1 MQLRPRKRSVA
12 AFVLAA
18 ILAFVPL
25 LWSSGAAS
33 AADAPTVRA
42 SALFGCSDGGG
53 FVEVTLKDP
62 AAPAPGLL
70 YQVYLS
76 SGTADQTFLK
86 TGGPTLVTVSTDWV
100 TIRLPGPIHGGD
112 VLTVVPDD
120 GSALPLNRKLATTC
134 GQSSPTVSDLD
145 PIVLSV
151 KASTCSDGS
160 VGALASVVNPNAPD
174 RDYQQS
180 TGLDEVQYT
189 VLLVGSVDGQL
200 DSSNQLSFTK
210 AATDHTCLSPDIATS
225 TSKFDVR
232 AIGVDGSIKQ
242 KAITLSRTPSSSPPP
257 TGTPSTTPTPKPTP
271 TPTPKPTSHPTS
283 NPTGSPSVP
292 STSAGGSSSS
302 SAVTVPGGGAGGSS
316 SAGQDLG
323 SAGGN
328 TSGSASTSATTE
340 QTSRSRPTPKPQPST
355 SSSGPAI
362 ASDPRFQHLAE
373 PPLDNNSRIFV
384 WQRDAALIVLLDALA
399 VSALIGGVV
408 WSAKR
413 R

>member
-1 MQLRPRKRSVA
+1 MQSRPRKRSVA

-33 AADAPTVRA
+33 ATDSPTVRA
-42 SALFGCSDGGG
+42 SALFGCSDDGG

-62 AAPAPGLL
+62 AAPAAGVL
-70 YQVYLS
+70 YEVYLS
-76 SGTADQTFLK
+76 SGTADQTFPK
-86 TGGPTLVTVSTDWV
+86 GGPTLVTVGTDWV
-100 TIRLPGPIHGGD
+100 TVKLAGPIQGGD
-112 VLTVVPDD
+112 TLTVVPDN
-120 GSALPLNRKLATTC
+120 GSAPPLSKKLAATC

-145 PIVLSV
+145 PVVLTV

-160 VGALASVVNPNAPD
+160 VGALASVANPNAPD

-189 VLLVGSVDGQL
+189 VVLVSHATGQL
-200 DSSNQLSFTK
+200 DSSNQLSFSK

-232 AIGVDGSIKQ
+232 AIGVDGSVNQ
-242 KAITLSRTPSSSPPP
+242 QPVTLSRTPGSSPPP
-257 TGTPSTTPTPKPTP
+257 SGTPSTPTPKPTP
-271 TPTPKPTSHPTS
+271 TPTPKPTTHPTT

-292 STSAGGSSSS
+292 STSTDGSSSS
-302 SAVTVPGGGAGGSS
+302 SSVIGPGGGAGGSS
-316 SAGQDLG
+316 SAGQDLS
-323 SAGGN
+323 SAGGSA
-328 TSGSASTSATTE
+328 SGTPSTSATTG
-340 QTSRSRPTPKPQPST
+340 QTGRSQPTPKPQPST
-355 SSSGPAI
+355 SSPGSAI

>member
-12 AFVLAA
+12 AFLLAA

-25 LWSSGAAS
+25 LWSSGTA
-33 AADAPTVRA
+33 AADPPTVRA
-42 SALFGCSDGGG
+42 SALFGCSDNGG

-62 AAPAPGLL
+62 ASPPPGQV
-70 YQVYLS
+70 YQVYVS
-76 SGTADQTFLK
+76 SGTDDQTFR

-100 TIRLPGPIHGGD
+100 TVRLAGPIHGGD
-112 VLTVVPDD
+112 ILTVVPED
-120 GSALPLNRKLATTC
+120 GSAPPLSKKLAATC

-145 PIVLSV
+145 PVALSV

-160 VGALASVVNPNAPD
+160 VGALASVANPNEPD

-189 VLLVGSVDGQL
+189 VVLVSHATGQL
-200 DSSNQLSFTK
+200 DSSNQLSFSK
-210 AATDHTCLSPDIATS
+210 AATDHTCLSPDITTS
-225 TSKFDVR
+225 TSNFDVR
-232 AIGVDGSIKQ
+232 AIGVDGSVKQ
-242 KAITLSRTPSSSPPP
+242 QAVTLSRTPASSPPP
-257 TGTPSTTPTPKPTP
+257 SGTPSTSPTPKPTS
-271 TPTPKPTSHPTS
+271 TSTPKPTSHPTT
-283 NPTGSPSVP
+283 NPSSSPSVP
-292 STSAGGSSSS
+292 SSSAGGSSSS
-302 SAVTVPGGGAGGSS
+302 SAVIVPGGGTGGSS

-323 SAGGN
+323 SAGGSP
-328 TSGSASTSATTE
+328 SGAPSTSAAT
-340 QTSRSRPTPKPQPST
+340 QHPGRSQPTPKPQPSK

-362 ASDPRFQHLAE
+362 TSDPRFQHLAE
-373 PPLDNNSRIFV
+373 PPLDNNPRIFV

-408 WSAKR
+408 WNAKR